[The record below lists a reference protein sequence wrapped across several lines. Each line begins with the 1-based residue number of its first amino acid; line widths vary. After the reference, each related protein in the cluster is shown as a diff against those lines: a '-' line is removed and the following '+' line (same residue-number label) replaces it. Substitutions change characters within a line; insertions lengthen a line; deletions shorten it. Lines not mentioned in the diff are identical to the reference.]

1 MQRGTGAKAAGTAK
15 AIGKTPL
22 IVGSSALSRASPFSG
37 PQIAHKVTKTQL
49 FCKACSFSPEFACSE
64 AHGFCPAKS
73 FFSWRQPAL
82 PVAGLFSLS
91 QATHCFG
98 WGKKQ
103 PSFSKNKTNPHQ
115 QTNKHKKTPKQP
127 RKPPNEFLFLC
138 LRLPAIS
145 TEPKLFPRA
154 PQDLLSASVPRA
166 SLSQLTDGAF
176 PNLLPH

>member
-1 MQRGTGAKAAGTAK
+1 MQRGTGAKAAGIVK

-64 AHGFCPAKS
+64 AHGCCPAKA
-73 FFSWRQPAL
+73 FFPGGSQPCQWLGSSPSHKPLTAL
-82 PVAGLFSLS
+82 VGERNNHLS
-91 QATHCFG
+91 QKT
-98 WGKKQ
+98 KQ
-103 PSFSKNKTNPHQ
+103 TLTNK
-115 QTNKHKKTPKQP
+115 QTNRKNPKQP

-138 LRLPAIS
+138 LRLPPIS
-145 TEPKLFPRA
+145 TEPKLFPRV